1 MHILVLELL
10 TMLSAGAISIV
21 SFVMGARMAQN
32 IKKDK
37 DIELPNLNPLKAIRN
52 AQEHKEQK
60 KEQDKLETIMRN
72 IEAYDGTSNKQE
84 DIPR

>member
-1 MHILVLELL
+1 MEILTIL
-10 TMLSAGAISIV
+10 TTGALCIV
-21 SFVMGARMAQN
+21 SFVMGAKTVQN

-37 DIELPNLNPLKAIRN
+37 DIELPNLNPLKAIRER
-52 AQEHKEQK
+52 QEHKEQK
-60 KEQDKLETIMRN
+60 KQQDKLETIMRN